1 MTPRLIKRALSRFGK
16 KAEERPDD
24 RRLVQ
29 ASGWFDPDWY
39 LNQAPVAGRLC
50 AGDAVSHYLSSGVSL
65 GLEPGPAFDGAWY
78 LRAYPD
84 VAAAGINPLVH
95 YLRHGRFEGRLPRQ
109 NRALAWEHHLW
120 RGAEDVMLPRLMGL
134 VGSVDSTGV
143 VVPSAASAEE
153 QAYARWALARWTAFR
168 GEGGVSRRWS
178 EVVAW
183 LMPEGRLIGYP
194 EHIGPGL
201 LAIEALCRLVLED
214 DGRASEV
221 SVYRPMAET
230 VLASLAS
237 RFASDANLV
246 LARANWALACGEQ
259 ACGEQ
264 GGSEPSGS
272 ELYRERSCA
281 ERLGLL
287 NAMWQAAG
295 LCALTE
301 DSSGPESGSGK
312 VDGGSGLG
320 LERGSGLGSG
330 LGSRLSSGLNFDRLG
345 EISAALASEPAASV
359 GSGVLVSVIV
369 PVYNAEVTIATALR
383 SLFAQRRV
391 RLEIL
396 VVDDASRD
404 ATWSVLEGLAAECPE
419 HVALRLLR
427 HHENRGAYA
436 ARNTGLEAAR
446 GKWVTTHDSDD
457 WSHPDKIVRQV
468 EALEAAP
475 QAMASLSC
483 WVRATDDLLFHRWRV
498 EPEGWVYPNMSSLMV
513 RRSAVA
519 RLGYW
524 DEVSVNADSEYHERL
539 KAAFGPDAVVT
550 ALPGIPL
557 AFGRADADSLSQRGE
572 THLATQFV
580 GVRQAYMA
588 AARRWHQR
596 AATAD
601 ELRLERDADQ
611 RPFVAPP
618 AICRRDLPVGFICEK
633 DRIAGSAYFD
643 APWYLRRHIDLQ
655 QSIIEP
661 LEHYCTSGSQEGR
674 DPGPGFSATGYRY
687 RYRERYPELAD
698 RDVDPL
704 HHFLSVGEAEGCE
717 PLPILEGEATPEA
730 SAPTVL
736 VCGHLAGEELFG
748 AERSLLDTLAA
759 MRSLGFNVV
768 VSLPSAH
775 NECYL
780 TRIRAL
786 SLAVAIQ
793 PYGWWQQGKAPEAV
807 TVKRF
812 EALITRFGVDA
823 LHANTLVLDEPLE
836 AARRAGIAAVVHVR
850 ELLEHDPELCQ
861 TLNTTPEAMVA
872 RVKRQADLIITNSA
886 VTARPFVGDT
896 LAPHDSTPPVCV
908 VPNTAELAPLFT
920 LRREAPVTGPLR
932 VGMLSSNLPK
942 KGLADLER
950 VAECLN
956 RRGDR
961 VVFTLFGPHTPAL
974 ESLLRRQQGEASD
987 NATNRTTHRA
997 THRFS
1002 TIGYGGYVEAPVE
1015 ALARLDA
1022 VVCLS
1027 QFQESFGRTALEAMA
1042 AGLPVVGYDWGA
1054 LPEVVE
1060 SGQQGYLVPFRD
1072 VEAVAE
1078 RLAWLAARREL
1089 GARLGAAGRQRA
1101 RDFDL
1106 PATARALA
1114 GAYHHLPLFRG

>member
-16 KAEERPDD
+16 KSEGRPDD

-29 ASGWFDPDWY
+29 ASGWFDADWY
-39 LNQAPVAGRLC
+39 LNQAPVSGRLC

-95 YLRHGRFEGRLPRQ
+95 FLRHGRFEGRLPRQ

-120 RGAEDVMLPRLMGL
+120 RGAEDVMLPRLKGL
-134 VGSVDSTGV
+134 AGSVGSTGA
-143 VVPSAASAEE
+143 VVPSAASPEE
-153 QAYARWALARWTAFR
+153 QEYARWALARWSAFR
-168 GEGGVSRRWS
+168 GEGEGKKRWS
-178 EVVAW
+178 DVAAW
-183 LMPEGRLIGYP
+183 LMPEGRLIAYP
-194 EHIGPGL
+194 VHIGPGL
-201 LAIEALCRLVLED
+201 LATEALCRLVLED
-214 DGRASEV
+214 DGQASVV

-237 RFASDANLV
+237 GFASDANLV
-246 LARANWALACGEQ
+246 LAQANWALASGVQ
-259 ACGEQ
+259 GYGEQ
-264 GGSEPSGS
+264 GCGERD
-272 ELYRERSCA
+272 RERSDA

-287 NAMWQAAG
+287 NAMWQGAG

-301 DSSGPESGSGK
+301 DSSAPESGSGK

-320 LERGSGLGSG
+320 FR

-345 EISAALASEPAASV
+345 EMSAALAAGPVASV
-359 GSGVLVSVIV
+359 DSGVLVSVIV
-369 PVYNAEVTIATALR
+369 PVYNAEATIATALR

-404 ATWSVLEGLAAECPE
+404 ATWLVLEGLVAERPE

-446 GKWVTTHDSDD
+446 GNCVTTHDSDD
-457 WSHPDKIVRQV
+457 WSHPDKIMRQV

-475 QAMASLSC
+475 KAMASLSC

-498 EPEGWVYPNMSSLMV
+498 ESEGWIYPNISSLMV
-513 RRSAVA
+513 RRSALS
-519 RLGYW
+519 RLGFW

-539 KAAFGPDAVVT
+539 LAAFGPDAVVT
-550 ALPGIPL
+550 ALPGTPL
-557 AFGRADADSLSQRGE
+557 AFGRANADSLSQRGE

-601 ELRLERDADQ
+601 ELRLERDTDQ
-611 RPFVAPP
+611 RPFVAPS
-618 AICRRDLPVGFICEK
+618 AICRRDLPVSVICEQ
-633 DRIAGSAYFD
+633 DRIGGCGYFD
-643 APWYLRRHIDLQ
+643 GPWYLRRHIDLQ

-661 LEHYCTSGSQEGR
+661 LEHYCTSGKQEGR
-674 DPGPGFSATGYRY
+674 DPGPGFSASGYRY

-748 AERSLLDTLAA
+748 AERSLLDTLVA
-759 MRSLGFNVV
+759 MRSLGFNLV
-768 VSLPSAH
+768 VSLPAAH
-775 NECYL
+775 NTFYL
-780 TRIRAL
+780 TRIRSL

-793 PYGWWQQGKAPEAV
+793 PYGWWQRGKSPEAV

-836 AARRAGIAAVVHVR
+836 AARRAGIPTVVHVR

-861 TLNTTPEAMVA
+861 TLDTTPEAMVA

-908 VPNTAELAPLFT
+908 VPNTAELAPLFA
-920 LRREAPVTGPLR
+920 LRRDAPATGPLR

-942 KGLADLER
+942 KGLTDLER
-950 VAECLN
+950 VAECMN

-974 ESLLRRQQGEASD
+974 EALLRRQQGEVSD
-987 NATNRTTHRA
+987 NATNRTTHR
-997 THRFS
+997 TS
-1002 TIGYGGYVEAPVE
+1002 TICYGGYVEAPGQ
-1015 ALARLDA
+1015 ALAQLDA

-1072 VEAVAE
+1072 VDAVAE

-1089 GARLGAAGRQRA
+1089 GARLGEAGRLRA
-1101 RDFDL
+1101 QDFDL

-1114 GAYHHLPLFRG
+1114 EAYRHLPLFRG